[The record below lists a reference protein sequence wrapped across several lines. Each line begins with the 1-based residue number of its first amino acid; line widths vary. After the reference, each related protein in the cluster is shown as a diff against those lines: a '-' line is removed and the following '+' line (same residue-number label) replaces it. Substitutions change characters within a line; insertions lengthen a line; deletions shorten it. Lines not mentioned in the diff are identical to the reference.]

1 MDTKRIDIEMSP
13 GISVSG
19 RLTLPQTC
27 RPGITPG
34 LILAHGQN
42 NDLAHPLLASV
53 ADYVARAGAAMVL
66 RFNFPYTERGEERP
80 DPGSVLETAYGCAYA
95 ALLGNT
101 VCPPG
106 PVFLGGK
113 SLGARIAAELV
124 SRGADAGGVRSAG
137 LVFLGF
143 PLHAPGRKDQ
153 PRTEPLRHV
162 AVPSLFITGTQDP
175 FCDLAL
181 LKTVTASLAQPGT
194 IHLVEGGDHSLEV
207 RSPGGEARDGAYCE
221 VGARIVAFIEE
232 VVTGRSRCEFPT

>member
-124 SRGADAGGVRSAG
+124 SRGADAGGVRSAASSSWASPCTHRG
-137 LVFLGF
+137 ARIN
-143 PLHAPGRKDQ
+143 PA
-153 PRTEPLRHV
+153 EPLRHV
-162 AVPSLFITGTQDP
+162 AVPSLFITGTQDH
-175 FCDLAL
+175 L
-181 LKTVTASLAQPGT
+181 LRSCPL
-194 IHLVEGGDHSLEV
+194 EG
-207 RSPGGEARDGAYCE
+207 R
-221 VGARIVAFIEE
+221 
-232 VVTGRSRCEFPT
+232 